1 VLCKYFLKSELFLGI
16 FAANGVECYCDGHCP
31 DDKPNG
37 TCVGQPGSQCFSA
50 VEEVYNSET
59 GVWEEE
65 RTFGCLPPDESGLMQ
80 VWFWVIHMYGMFL
93 RFRA

>member
-1 VLCKYFLKSELFLGI
+1 MCIFSEIIIVFWI

-31 DDKPNG
+31 DGKPNG

-59 GVWEEE
+59 GIWEEE

-80 VWFWVIHMYGMFL
+80 VWFWVTHTYIMVL
-93 RFRA
+93 RLRE